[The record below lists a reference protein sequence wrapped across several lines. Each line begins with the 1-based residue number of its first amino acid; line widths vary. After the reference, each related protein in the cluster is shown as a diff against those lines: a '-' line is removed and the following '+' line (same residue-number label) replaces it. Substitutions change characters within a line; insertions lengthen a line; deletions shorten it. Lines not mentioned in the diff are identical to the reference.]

1 MTLSTLSPS
10 SIITHSLLSL
20 GLLFTFSSLPAQAQ
34 TTGDLRLVTSPLP
47 INLIVEPGNSI
58 STPIRIQN
66 QGTSTET
73 LKVTVMKFQAYGE
86 EGAPKLLDPEPTDDF
101 IKWVRFSE
109 DTFQVNPNEWKTLTA
124 TFTVPD
130 SAAFGYYYA
139 FVFSRANG
147 ETAVKQGETT
157 LNGGTAVLA
166 LLEAKVPNAKR
177 EVTVTNFQVDRAW
190 YEFLPV
196 SFTVKL
202 SNTGNVHIAPRG
214 NIFIGRENEKEDA
227 ILEVNNEK
235 GSILPDSGRS
245 FTTQW
250 NDGFLRYQD
259 KKEDGK
265 VVHNDDGTIQKT
277 LDWNW
282 KDASKLRFG
291 KYQAKLLLIYDDGH
305 RDVPLEGVVSFW
317 VVPWRLLLALV
328 VNIGIIIGFF
338 YLLFAVLRMRKR
350 LKQGK

>member
-1 MTLSTLSPS
+1 MILSSLSPS
-10 SIITHSLLSL
+10 RIVKHSLLL
-20 GLLFTFSSLPAQAQ
+20 TGLFFAFSSLPTQAQ

-73 LKVTVMKFQAYGE
+73 LKLTVMKFQAYGE
-86 EGAPKLLDPEPTDDF
+86 EGAPRLLDPEPTDDF
-101 IKWVRFSE
+101 IRWVHFSE
-109 DTFQVNPNEWKTLTA
+109 DTFKVNQNEWKTITA
-124 TFTVPD
+124 SFDVPPT
-130 SAAFGYYYA
+130 AAFGYYYA
-139 FVFSRANG
+139 FVFSRAS
-147 ETAVKQGETT
+147 EKVAEGETT
-157 LNGGTAVLA
+157 LAGGTAILA

-177 EVTVTNFQVDRAW
+177 EVTVTTFQVDRAW

-214 NIFIGRENEKEDA
+214 NIFIGRENEKEEA
-227 ILEVNNEK
+227 ILEVNHEK

-245 FTTQW
+245 FTAQW

-265 VVHNDDGTIQKT
+265 VIHNDDGTIQQT
-277 LDWNW
+277 LEWNW

-338 YLLFAVLRMRKR
+338 YLLFSVIRMQKR
-350 LKQGK
+350 LKQGR